1 MWGFLGPL
9 LELVGK
15 WLSGRNAVGERK
27 NTPEMQQNAKAE
39 DTAKATDRVEE
50 LVNKAQAGDEK
61 AVDELRKELGE

>member
-1 MWGFLGPL
+1 MSATLPKSRERANRVL
-9 LELVGK
+9 AKQHQLEQ
-15 WLSGRNAVGERK
+15 
-27 NTPEMQQNAKAE
+27 QQNAKAE